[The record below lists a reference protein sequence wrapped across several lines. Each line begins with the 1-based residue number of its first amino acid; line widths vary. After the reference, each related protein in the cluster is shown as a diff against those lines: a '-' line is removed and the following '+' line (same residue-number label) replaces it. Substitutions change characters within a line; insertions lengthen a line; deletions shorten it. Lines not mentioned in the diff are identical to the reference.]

1 MGNVSPKFR
10 TGQRVKVTKYPV
22 DSSLVGQEGVI
33 DGLRG
38 TMSSGRGTGE
48 GSTGGFLAAR
58 GEDLYVVKLQ
68 SPPKGKPARISVAE
82 SGLEA
87 I

>member
-1 MGNVSPKFR
+1 MPKFKI
-10 TGQRVKVTKYPV
+10 GQKVKVTRYPV
-22 DSSLVGQEGVI
+22 DSSLVSQEGVI

-58 GEDLYVVKLQ
+58 GEDLYVVRLQ
-68 SPPKGKPARISVAE
+68 APPEGKPARISVAE